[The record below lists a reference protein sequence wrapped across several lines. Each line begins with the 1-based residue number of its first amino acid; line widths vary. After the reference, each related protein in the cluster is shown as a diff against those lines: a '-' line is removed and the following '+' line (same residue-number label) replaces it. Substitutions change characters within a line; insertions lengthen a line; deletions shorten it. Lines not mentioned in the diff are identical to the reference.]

1 MKYRF
6 LLMFAALVWGGAFVA
21 QRMST
26 ETMGAYSFNG
36 IRFFMGA
43 LSVLPLVFVLT
54 PSSVRREI
62 PPRRLSLVAVACIT
76 GFVLFAGN
84 AVQQIGLFYTTAGKA
99 GFITALYIV
108 AVPLLGLIFYNPLRL
123 SHLSGCIIAVTG
135 LYFLAFHDDMAMN
148 IGDLLELSGVIFWA
162 SHILLVSYFVRFYEG
177 VRIAVGQFFV
187 CSALNMLV
195 VLLLPEPLD
204 WSMIMQTALPLLY
217 GGLCSCG
224 IAYTLQIIGQQY
236 VPPTEASLLLSFEM
250 IFSALAGYLFLGETM
265 TGREIFGCLLM
276 TVGIFSAQIPSRII
290 WQRLRPAK
298 KDLHVT

>member
-1 MKYRF
+1 M
-6 LLMFAALVWGGAFVA
+6 
-21 QRMST
+21 
-26 ETMGAYSFNG
+26 
-36 IRFFMGA
+36 
-43 LSVLPLVFVLT
+43 
-54 PSSVRREI
+54 
-62 PPRRLSLVAVACIT
+62 
-76 GFVLFAGN
+76 
-84 AVQQIGLFYTTAGKA
+84 
-99 GFITALYIV
+99 
-108 AVPLLGLIFYNPLRL
+108 
-123 SHLSGCIIAVTG
+123 
-135 LYFLAFHDDMAMN
+135 
-148 IGDLLELSGVIFWA
+148 
-162 SHILLVSYFVRFYEG
+162 RFYEG